1 MFSLE
6 SRPPSVPQALA
17 ADVLFDGRV
26 ALTGAKRLAAAQPD
40 RHPGTGAN
48 RQAAARVAVFLRSQ
62 RFKVTVDRFNDEGKD
77 LVNVVGRRIGASTRQ
92 LVVIAPRDSDRIPD
106 VAGSASDTAS

>member
-6 SRPPSVPQALA
+6 SRPASVPQALA

-48 RQAAARVAVFLRSQ
+48 RQAAAKVAAFLRSQ
-62 RFKVTVDRFNDEGKD
+62 HFQVTVDRFKAEDKD
-77 LVNVVGRRIGASTRQ
+77 LVNVVGRRVGSSTRQ
-92 LVVIAPRDSDRIPD
+92 LVVVAARDSDRIPD
-106 VAGSASDTAS
+106 